1 MKRAALAVPLAL
13 VISSSVW
20 AGALAPAREVPP
32 TSFAPVVIPSLAA
45 PSATPRA
52 PRVVDPPTLGP
63 ARVMPRPTVK
73 VKQPKATVVEKT
85 PKPKTVF
92 APSGHWGVK
101 EGARAAK
108 AYARTRMSAAQ
119 FDCLNE
125 LWRRESGW
133 RWNAQNRSGSG
144 AYGIPQALPGSKMA
158 SAGADWRTNP
168 ITQVRWGLGY
178 ISGRY
183 GSACAAWGHFKSHG
197 WY

>member
-1 MKRAALAVPLAL
+1 MRRAALAVPLAL

-32 TSFAPVVIPSLAA
+32 TSFSPVVIPSLAA

-63 ARVMPRPTVK
+63 ARVTQRPK
-73 VKQPKATVVEKT
+73 VKQPEPKAAVAT
-85 PKPKTVF
+85 PKPKSVF
-92 APSGHWGVK
+92 FPSGKQWGVK
-101 EGARAAK
+101 AGARAAK
-108 AYARTRMSAAQ
+108 AYARSRMSEAQ
-119 FDCLNE
+119 FDCLE
-125 LWRRESGW
+125 QLWNHESGW

-158 SAGADWRTNP
+158 KAGADWRTNP

-183 GSACAAWGHFKSHG
+183 GSACAAWSHFKSHN